1 MNSLFIVLIVILQ
14 DVLCGRGGQSNN
26 HPGNEWYEK
35 KKKDNLVTNHF
46 VDKQKGKKNQKRFS
60 TIAHEFL
67 FVSFCRNSDS
77 SILFQMTNFDDD
89 DDDDDI
95 LLFSNSVRFRRLV
108 RSNRALYR
116 SCPKHTKLLVAK
128 AIVQAVQQQDP
139 PGRFIKMQD
148 PDSDAEQHL
157 WEPITYAQAVN
168 KTSQALREKDAASR
182 NQAKKEAQQQKL
194 VSQESTPK
202 TVEKDAKRVKFGGV
216 EALESD
222 SNPANTAAKQTE
234 KPQKRKSDSDSEGE
248 STSKRGGKKR
258 KIADTFV
265 KPFWWGRAPAITR
278 VTNGR
283 TTVYNPSRGVVT
295 PGMDTSLNSE
305 DSNHQNNQVNT
316 MGRGVVN
323 QVDLGQTEQ
332 EPMPLEAPLVSRQS
346 SMFRFLSNTG
356 IFNRGTSGVVA
367 PTQAE
372 ENSHPAT
379 DALNNLN
386 ASEKSFD
393 GVENTYSS
401 NMGKTSVQELRSRAQ
416 QKRHSLLS
424 VTDSSMDDFP
434 TVGLINDDEEV
445 LPPPTPRGLK
455 TQMSDWFTSIFPSPS
470 KTSLANAA
478 PPNTKNDAKPAAAQQ
493 QQQVDE
499 ASIPPPPGAGMGRSV
514 SSALFGSLIES
525 PSLFLT
531 TLKSG
536 VSSMFGDSVVGQ
548 DAGPIRRFP
557 SSFQRQE
564 QQQEEQTQTTTTA
577 PPSSYSGTTNSITT
591 NTTGMIPAVL
601 GEKATR
607 GDSLLDDFEE
617 TPMEKSLRNVN
628 ASSNSTGLYF

>member
-1 MNSLFIVLIVILQ
+1 MKGPDTTKPDNLASSSSSNAGEGSSRDPNNPHPHPH

-26 HPGNEWYEK
+26 HPGNEW
-35 KKKDNLVTNHF
+35 
-46 VDKQKGKKNQKRFS
+46 
-60 TIAHEFL
+60 
-67 FVSFCRNSDS
+67 
-77 SILFQMTNFDDD
+77 
-89 DDDDDI
+89 
-95 LLFSNSVRFRRLV
+95 FRRLV

-148 PDSDAEQHL
+148 PDSDVEPLL
-157 WEPITYAQAVN
+157 WEPIAYAQAVN

-182 NQAKKEAQQQKL
+182 NQAKKAQQQQQQKL
-194 VSQESTPK
+194 DK
-202 TVEKDAKRVKFGGV
+202 TKENSSKPVEKGAAKRVKFGGV
-216 EALESD
+216 ETKGD
-222 SNPANTAAKQTE
+222 SNPDDAAAAAAKPNDN
-234 KPQKRKSDSDSEGE
+234 PQKRKSDSDSEGDE
-248 STSKRGGKKR
+248 STTKRGGKKR

-283 TTVYNPSRGVVT
+283 TTVYNPPRGGVVT
-295 PGMDTSLNSE
+295 PGMDTSSNSQ
-305 DSNHQNNQVNT
+305 DSSNKNNQVNNT

-323 QVDLGQTEQ
+323 QVDIVQTEQ
-332 EPMPLEAPLVSRQS
+332 EPMPLAAPLVSRQS

-356 IFNRGTSGVVA
+356 IFTRGTSGVVA
-367 PTQAE
+367 PPPPPQVE
-372 ENSHPAT
+372 PNVHPAT
-379 DALNNLN
+379 DALNYLDS
-386 ASEKSFD
+386 SEKSL
-393 GVENTYSS
+393 ETNTY
-401 NMGKTSVQELRSRAQ
+401 NMGKTSVQELRARAQQQQ

-424 VTDSSMDDFP
+424 DTDDIMDEFP
-434 TVGLINDDEEV
+434 TTGLTNDDEEV
-445 LPPPTPRGLK
+445 PPPPTPRGLK

-470 KTSLANAA
+470 KTSLANGQST
-478 PPNTKNDAKPAAAQQ
+478 NTNNNNDAKPAQQPQQQ

-499 ASIPPPPGAGMGRSV
+499 APIPPPPGAGMGRSV
-514 SSALFGSLIES
+514 SSVLFGSLVES

-557 SSFQRQE
+557 SSFQRQ
-564 QQQEEQTQTTTTA
+564 QQQQTQNTTAPALPPPFSKTTNSTGITTTT
-577 PPSSYSGTTNSITT
+577 TT
-591 NTTGMIPAVL
+591 MIPPVL
-601 GEKATR
+601 GEKTKG

-628 ASSNSTGLYF
+628 GSSNSGGLYF